1 MIAGALVA
9 LLLLASPQSDQA
21 RAQTTPETVDYAEG
35 RTDAVATFTATDP
48 DGTRVVW
55 SLDGTDKDVFA
66 INTGVLTF
74 LKSPDFEAPEDVA
87 GGTTAAEDN
96 IYEVTVK
103 ATDETMKVGTKVVI
117 VTVTN
122 VDEAGTVAL
131 SARRPQSATAYTAGV
146 SDPDGDVTNAQWQWA
161 KSGSRNGSY
170 ANIANAETATYSPSD
185 ADVGAYLRATV
196 TYTDPEDSG
205 KPAAATSEFSVQRVR
220 GSNSAP
226 EFAADQ
232 DPVTDGAQADAARAV
247 AENTMAGQPVGS
259 PVTATDDDGDTLT
272 YTLGGTDAA
281 SFDIDWGTG
290 RILTKV
296 ALDHETKDEYT
307 VTVRATDPAGIPGAT
322 NAVEANSDQITVVI
336 TITDVNE
343 APVVTGNAEA
353 LFEEVDGN
361 IGTALSVYAAADPD
375 AGAPTPT
382 WSVSGVDGAKFTA
395 VGGDLTF
402 IAMPDFEMPTDANR
416 DNVYEVT
423 VQASEGKLIGVK
435 AVKVT
440 VQNQDEPGV
449 VTLSSAQPR
458 AGIAV
463 TATLTD
469 PDGSIS
475 RLTWQ
480 WSKGGLD
487 IPGATSDTYVPTTA
501 DVTAILVATASYTD
515 GHSSG
520 KTREGTAANAVAA
533 DTRNRAP
540 VFNDQDPITA
550 GVQNDTATR
559 NVEENT
565 EANDADDAVDDAD
578 EVADDNVGSPVMASD
593 PDPNEDPLIYTL
605 SGADAARFRVRDN
618 GQIEVGAGTDLDAE
632 TKTTYSVTVTA
643 TDSFSASDSI
653 DVTITVTPLDEA
665 PEVTGNDEI
674 NYAENGT
681 GSVATYRATDP
692 ERASIRWSLDG
703 TDKDVFAVTSG
714 VLTFLNS
721 PDFETRMDVAGTGQS
736 TAAAMDNIYE
746 VTVKATDETMN
757 VGTKQV
763 LVTVTNVEEP
773 GKVTLSARGPQ
784 SAIAFTAEPSD
795 PDGLVTNAR
804 WQWAKSGSRNGS
816 YANIAN
822 AETATYTPSDA
833 DLGAYLRATATYT
846 DPEDSGKTAVERSEF
861 AVQAVRGDNK
871 APEFAADQDP
881 VMPGDQANAER
892 EVAENSQAGQPVG
905 SQVTATDDDGDTL
918 TYTLVGGGDA
928 DSFDIDWG
936 TGQILTKGPLDHETK
951 DRYTVTVRATD
962 PAGIPAADPRVEA
975 NSDEVEVVITITD
988 VNEAPEVTG
997 EDEVTFNEVSG
1008 DITVALDTYS
1018 ANDRDDNPPTPTWSV
1033 AGVDGAKF
1041 TAVDGQLKFKLKPD
1055 FEMPT
1060 DADRDNVYEVTVQ
1073 ASDGRLIGMKAVK
1086 VTVENENE
1094 DGVVTLSSPRPRVGI
1109 AVTATLTDPDG
1120 SISRLTWQWSNG
1132 DVIDG
1137 ATSDTYV
1144 PTTLDVQDTLVVT
1157 ASYTDG
1163 HDPNKTAVGT
1173 AANPVEA
1180 DTRNKAPVF
1189 DDQDPITDGLQNDT
1203 ATRNVD
1209 ENTKANAPD
1218 DVVADAADVDVDNV
1232 GSPVTAMDP
1241 DPNADPLIY
1250 TLSGAD
1256 AAKFRVRDN
1265 GQIEVGAGTE
1275 LDAETKTTYRVTVTA
1290 TDSFGAS
1297 DSIDVTIT
1305 VVDIDEAPVLFN
1317 KALVVVG
1324 DVRVDYPEDRNDPVG
1339 TYQVVGPDAA
1349 RARWTVLGADL
1360 RRFTISGGVLRFRS
1374 SPDYEAP
1381 ADADT
1386 NNVYVVTVRAAYGSL
1401 QDERIVTVSVI
1412 NVDEDGSVTLSPST
1426 ARAGVEITATL
1437 TDIDV
1442 VTAGT
1447 VSWRWARSTDGATNW
1462 VDIGT
1467 ATLNTYTPVQADADN
1482 YLRATASYTDGHGP
1496 GKSEDAV
1503 STNAVVVIEN
1513 TPPEFPASETG
1524 ARSVSENAAAG
1535 TNIGDPVAA
1544 EDTRGDTLTYTLG
1557 GTDAASFDIVAA
1569 TGQLQTKAALDA
1581 ATKATYTVT
1590 VTATDTAGASAEIT
1604 VTITVTVTTSTL
1616 GPLGD
1621 RYDAN
1626 DNGVI
1631 ERDEVITAIRHYFD
1645 DRIDRLEVIAIIR
1658 LYFTT

>member
-1 MIAGALVA
+1 M
-9 LLLLASPQSDQA
+9 
-21 RAQTTPETVDYAEG
+21 
-35 RTDAVATFTATDP
+35 TATD
-48 DGTRVVW
+48 
-55 SLDGTDKDVFA
+55 
-66 INTGVLTF
+66 
-74 LKSPDFEAPEDVA
+74 E
-87 GGTTAAEDN
+87 
-96 IYEVTVK
+96 
-103 ATDETMKVGTKVVI
+103 
-117 VTVTN
+117 
-122 VDEAGTVAL
+122 
-131 SARRPQSATAYTAGV
+131 
-146 SDPDGDVTNAQWQWA
+146 
-161 KSGSRNGSY
+161 
-170 ANIANAETATYSPSD
+170 
-185 ADVGAYLRATV
+185 
-196 TYTDPEDSG
+196 
-205 KPAAATSEFSVQRVR
+205 
-220 GSNSAP
+220 
-226 EFAADQ
+226 
-232 DPVTDGAQADAARAV
+232 
-247 AENTMAGQPVGS
+247 
-259 PVTATDDDGDTLT
+259 DGDTLT
-272 YTLGGTDAA
+272 YTLGGTDEE
-281 SFDIDWGTG
+281 FFGIDWGTG
-290 RILTKV
+290 RILTKS
-296 ALDHETKDEYT
+296 ALNHETKGEYT

-322 NAVEANSDQITVVI
+322 NAVEANSDEVTVVI

-343 APVVTGNAEA
+343 APVVTSDADGDG
-353 LFEEVDGN
+353 EEVSFDEVNGDIAN
-361 IGTALSVYAAADPD
+361 ALAGYTAVDPD
-375 AGAPTPT
+375 ENPPTLT
-382 WSVSGVDGAKFTA
+382 WSVAGVDGAKFTA
-395 VGGDLTF
+395 VEGQLKF

-423 VQASEGKLIGVK
+423 VQASEGKLVGMK

-440 VQNQDEPGV
+440 VQNEDEPGV

-463 TATLTD
+463 TARLTD

-480 WSKGGLD
+480 WSTQGGDD
-487 IPGATSDTYVPTTA
+487 IQGATSDTYVPTTD
-501 DVTAILVATASYTD
+501 DVTITLEATARYTD
-515 GHSSG
+515 GHGST
-520 KTREGTAANAVAA
+520 KTADVEADNPVAA
-533 DTRNRAP
+533 DTRNKAP
-540 VFNDQDPITA
+540 VFNDQDLVTP
-550 GVQNDTATR
+550 GVQNDMATR
-559 NVEENT
+559 YVEENR
-565 EANDADDAVDDAD
+565 EADDADDAATDDLG
-578 EVADDNVGSPVMASD
+578 DNVGGPVTAMD
-593 PDPNEDPLIYTL
+593 PDPNADPLIYTL

-618 GQIEVGAGTDLDAE
+618 GQIEVGAGTELDAE
-632 TKTTYSVTVTA
+632 SKTTYTVTVTA
-643 TDSFSASDSI
+643 TDSFGASASI

-692 ERASIRWSLDG
+692 ERASIKWSLDG
-703 TDKDVFAVTSG
+703 TDKDVFAINSG
-714 VLTFLNS
+714 VLTFLKS
-721 PDFETRMDVAGTGQS
+721 PDFESPGDVVGTDQPA
-736 TAAAMDNIYE
+736 AAAMDNIYE
-746 VTVKATDETMN
+746 VTVQATDETMK

-763 LVTVTNVEEP
+763 LVTVTNVDEP
-773 GKVTLSARGPQ
+773 GKVTLSALRPQ
-784 SAIAFTAEPSD
+784 SATAFTADVND
-795 PDGLVTNAR
+795 PDGNVTNAQ

-816 YANIAN
+816 YANIAL
-822 AETATYTPSDA
+822 AETATYTPIDA
-833 DLGAYLRATATYT
+833 DVGAFLRATVTYT
-846 DPEDSGKTAVERSEF
+846 DPEGSGKTAVERSEF
-861 AVQAVRGDNK
+861 SVQEVRGANM

-881 VMPGDQANAER
+881 VMDGLQANAAR
-892 EVAENSQAGQPVG
+892 RVAENSQAGQPVG

-928 DSFDIDWG
+928 ASFDIDWR
-936 TGQILTKGPLDHETK
+936 TGQILTKLALDHETK
-951 DRYTVTVRATD
+951 DSYLVIVRATD
-962 PAGIPAADPRVEA
+962 PAGIPGANNGDIA
-975 NSDEVEVVITITD
+975 NSDDVTVVITITD

-997 EDEVTFNEVSG
+997 DAEVPFNEVSG

-1041 TAVDGQLKFKLKPD
+1041 TAVDGQLKFIAKPD

-1060 DADRDNVYEVTVQ
+1060 DANRDNVYEVTVQ

-1086 VTVENENE
+1086 VTVENEQE
-1094 DGVVTLSSPRPRVGI
+1094 PGVVTLSSPRPRVGI
-1109 AVTATLTDPDG
+1109 PVTATLTDPDG

-1132 DVIDG
+1132 GVIDG

-1144 PTTLDVQDTLVVT
+1144 PIALDVNLTLVAT

-1163 HDPNKTAVGT
+1163 HGPAKTAMVD

-1180 DTRNKAPVF
+1180 DTRNRPPVF
-1189 DDQDPITDGLQNDT
+1189 DDQDLITDGVQNDT
-1203 ATRNVD
+1203 AARNVD
-1209 ENTKANAPD
+1209 ENTKADAPD
-1218 DVVADAADVDVDNV
+1218 DVADVDDDDVDNV

-1241 DPNADPLIY
+1241 DPNVDPLIY

-1265 GQIEVGAGTE
+1265 GQIEVGAGTA

-1290 TDSFGAS
+1290 TDSFGA
-1297 DSIDVTIT
+1297 DASIDVTIT

-1324 DVRVDYPEDRNDPVG
+1324 DVRVDYPEDSTDSVG

-1349 RARWTVLGADL
+1349 RARWSVSGADA

-1374 SPDYEAP
+1374 SPNYEAP

-1401 QDERIVTVSVI
+1401 QDERIVTISVI

-1447 VSWRWARSTDGATNW
+1447 VSWRWARSADGATNW

-1482 YLRATASYTDGHGP
+1482 FLRATASYTDGHGP

-1503 STNAVVVIEN
+1503 STNAVGGN
-1513 TPPEFPASETG
+1513 NPPVFPASENG
-1524 ARSVSENAAAG
+1524 ARSVHEGATAG
-1535 TNIGDPVAA
+1535 SNIGAPVAA
-1544 EDTRGDTLTYTLG
+1544 RDPGDTLTYTLG

-1569 TGQLQTKAALDA
+1569 TGQLQTRVALDA
-1581 ATKATYTVT
+1581 ATKSTYTVA
-1590 VTATDTAGASAEIT
+1590 VTATDTADGTAEIE
-1604 VTITVTVTTSTL
+1604 VTITVTTSTSTL

-1621 RYDAN
+1621 RYDSN
-1626 DNGVI
+1626 NNGSI
-1631 ERDEVITAIRHYFD
+1631 ERDEVIAAIRDYFD
-1645 DRIDRLEVIAIIR
+1645 DLISRDDVIAIIR